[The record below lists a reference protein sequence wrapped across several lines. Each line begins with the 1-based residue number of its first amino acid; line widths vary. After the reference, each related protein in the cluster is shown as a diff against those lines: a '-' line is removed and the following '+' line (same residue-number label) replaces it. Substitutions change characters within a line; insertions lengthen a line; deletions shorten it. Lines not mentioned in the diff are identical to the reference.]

1 MLRKEREKERRIE
14 REWKNNNS
22 TKSVWT
28 TEKQNQ
34 KHEEEEEE
42 EEHLPLR
49 QSSVYHSHLV
59 SSPFTNSLDFSC
71 CQRRLRWTLVQ
82 YFINVFFFTYFSLQV
97 FIFYICYHKKHD
109 MFNKCLFFKKNS
121 YTMSVHDVW
130 PELLL
135 WIYCFVHWVMF
146 GATCTLKVQYAG
158 TSLLMVCTTLKMFDF
173 QLKPSSAFHLW

>member
-1 MLRKEREKERRIE
+1 MKEQRQHKVSVDHG
-14 REWKNNNS
+14 K
-22 TKSVWT
+22 TKSETWRRRRGRAFAT
-28 TEKQNQ
+28 QAELSLSFSSGEQ
-34 KHEEEEEE
+34 
-42 EEHLPLR
+42 PLHKLLR
-49 QSSVYHSHLV
+49 LFVLSKTFALDSS
-59 SSPFTNSLDFSC
+59 T
-71 CQRRLRWTLVQ
+71 
-82 YFINVFFFTYFSLQV
+82 
-97 FIFYICYHKKHD
+97 IFYKCNFFLHIFLY
-109 MFNKCLFFKKNS
+109 KCLFSTFVITKNTTCLTNAFFFLKKKNS

>member
-1 MLRKEREKERRIE
+1 MKEQRQHKVSVDHS
-14 REWKNNNS
+14 K
-22 TKSVWT
+22 TKSETWRRRRGRAFAT
-28 TEKQNQ
+28 QAELSLSFSSGEQ
-34 KHEEEEEE
+34 
-42 EEHLPLR
+42 PLHKLLR
-49 QSSVYHSHLV
+49 LFVLSKTFALDSSTIFYKC
-59 SSPFTNSLDFSC
+59 N
-71 CQRRLRWTLVQ
+71 
-82 YFINVFFFTYFSLQV
+82 FFFTYFSLQV

-109 MFNKCLFFKKNS
+109 MFNKCLFFKKKNS

>member
-1 MLRKEREKERRIE
+1 MKEQRQHKVSVDHG
-14 REWKNNNS
+14 K
-22 TKSVWT
+22 TKSETWRRRRGRAFAT
-28 TEKQNQ
+28 QAELSLSFSSGEQ
-34 KHEEEEEE
+34 
-42 EEHLPLR
+42 PLHKLLR
-49 QSSVYHSHLV
+49 LFVLSKTFALDSSTIFYKC
-59 SSPFTNSLDFSC
+59 N
-71 CQRRLRWTLVQ
+71 
-82 YFINVFFFTYFSLQV
+82 FFFTYFSLQV

-109 MFNKCLFFKKNS
+109 MFNKCLFLKKKNS

>member
-1 MLRKEREKERRIE
+1 MKEQRQHKVSVDHG
-14 REWKNNNS
+14 K
-22 TKSVWT
+22 TKSETWRRRRGRAFAT
-28 TEKQNQ
+28 QAELSLSFSSGEQ
-34 KHEEEEEE
+34 
-42 EEHLPLR
+42 PLHKLLR
-49 QSSVYHSHLV
+49 LFVLSKTFALDSS
-59 SSPFTNSLDFSC
+59 T
-71 CQRRLRWTLVQ
+71 
-82 YFINVFFFTYFSLQV
+82 
-97 FIFYICYHKKHD
+97 IFYKCNFFLHIFLY
-109 MFNKCLFFKKNS
+109 KCLFSTFVITKNTTCLTNAFFLKKKTS

>member
-28 TEKQNQ
+28 TAKQNQ

-82 YFINVFFFTYFSLQV
+82 YFINVFFLY
-97 FIFYICYHKKHD
+97 IFLY
-109 MFNKCLFFKKNS
+109 KCLFSTFVITKNTTCLTNAFFFKKTVTQWVFMMSDQNCYYGFIAL
-121 YTMSVHDVW
+121 YT
-130 PELLL
+130 E
-135 WIYCFVHWVMF
+135 
-146 GATCTLKVQYAG
+146 
-158 TSLLMVCTTLKMFDF
+158 
-173 QLKPSSAFHLW
+173 

>member
-1 MLRKEREKERRIE
+1 MKEQRQHKVSVDHG
-14 REWKNNNS
+14 K
-22 TKSVWT
+22 TKSETWRRRRGRAFAT
-28 TEKQNQ
+28 QAELSLSFSSGEQ
-34 KHEEEEEE
+34 
-42 EEHLPLR
+42 PLHKLLR
-49 QSSVYHSHLV
+49 LFVLSKTFALDSS
-59 SSPFTNSLDFSC
+59 T
-71 CQRRLRWTLVQ
+71 
-82 YFINVFFFTYFSLQV
+82 
-97 FIFYICYHKKHD
+97 IFYKCNFFLHIFLY
-109 MFNKCLFFKKNS
+109 KCLFSTFVITKNTTCLTNAFFKKKKNS

>member
-1 MLRKEREKERRIE
+1 MKEQRQHKVSVDHG
-14 REWKNNNS
+14 K
-22 TKSVWT
+22 TKSETWRRRRGRAFAT
-28 TEKQNQ
+28 QAELSLSFSSGEQ
-34 KHEEEEEE
+34 
-42 EEHLPLR
+42 PLHKLLR
-49 QSSVYHSHLV
+49 LFVLSKTFALDSS
-59 SSPFTNSLDFSC
+59 T
-71 CQRRLRWTLVQ
+71 
-82 YFINVFFFTYFSLQV
+82 
-97 FIFYICYHKKHD
+97 IFYKCNFFLHIFLY
-109 MFNKCLFFKKNS
+109 KCLFSTFVITKNTTCLTNAFFFLKKNS

>member
-1 MLRKEREKERRIE
+1 MKEQRQHKVSVDHG
-14 REWKNNNS
+14 K
-22 TKSVWT
+22 TKSETWRRRRGRAFAT
-28 TEKQNQ
+28 QAELSLSFSSGEQ
-34 KHEEEEEE
+34 
-42 EEHLPLR
+42 PLHKLLR
-49 QSSVYHSHLV
+49 LFVLSKTFALDSS
-59 SSPFTNSLDFSC
+59 T
-71 CQRRLRWTLVQ
+71 
-82 YFINVFFFTYFSLQV
+82 
-97 FIFYICYHKKHD
+97 IFYKCNFFLHIFLY
-109 MFNKCLFFKKNS
+109 KCLFSTFVITKNTTCLTNAFFLKKKNS